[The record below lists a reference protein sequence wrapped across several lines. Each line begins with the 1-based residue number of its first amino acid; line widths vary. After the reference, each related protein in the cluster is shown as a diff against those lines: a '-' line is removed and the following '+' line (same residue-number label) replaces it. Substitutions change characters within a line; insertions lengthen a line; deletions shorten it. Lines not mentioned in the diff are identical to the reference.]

1 MLYKETPMCL
11 NRGRPRGTWEDVSGL
26 GQRIIHLLILAIWLG
41 QQGEELLWGI
51 VDRMEWIEVFD

>member
-1 MLYKETPMCL
+1 MCL